1 MASPVRTESL
11 DVARSP
17 LGERL
22 RREPWVFNFF
32 QAVRLLGRFQPGRAA
47 IGTFA
52 PPRDEIVRIGAHP
65 SLAFPASQ
73 IEALVWDEVS
83 PPRMTVNFM
92 GLIGPL
98 GVLPN
103 YYTELV
109 AGRVRARDAVARD
122 FLDIFHHRLISL
134 FYQAWE
140 VHHFTAGY
148 ERNRDPLSEI
158 LLDLIGIG
166 TANLQRRWPVR
177 DHTLIFYGGL
187 LALEPRPTLALESL
201 LADYFGVEVE
211 LEQFMGVWRALD
223 LQDQCRLEQ
232 GDEDSRSLGWG
243 AVAGDEIWDQQ
254 SRVRIRLGPLD
265 AAKYLEFLP
274 NGAAYE
280 PLRALT
286 RAFCGDD
293 IEFEVQLILK
303 REEVPVCELGRE
315 TGAAPQLGWFTW
327 IHSKAGFDRDPGDT
341 VFLLN

>member
-1 MASPVRTESL
+1 M
-11 DVARSP
+11 
-17 LGERL
+17 
-22 RREPWVFNFF
+22 
-32 QAVRLLGRFQPGRAA
+32 RLLGRFQPGRAA